1 MTRIFVFPGQGSQRP
16 GMGVE
21 LAEAFGTARD
31 LFEEVNDALGE
42 DLFGLMRDGPEDQL
56 RLTENAQPALMASS
70 IAVLRVLE
78 AESGRTIGEMATMV
92 AGHSLGEYSALVAA
106 GALPVDVTARL
117 LRLRGQA
124 MQDAVAVGEGAMAAV
139 LGLEVDAITAIAA
152 EASSVGVCAVAND
165 NSPGQVVVSG
175 AVAAVERAA
184 ELAKE
189 KGAKRAMM
197 LPVSAPFHCPM
208 MQPAAE
214 RMAAALE
221 TTTLATPSVPVITN
235 VTAAPESVPE
245 TLRAHLVEQVTG
257 TVRWRESIAGLQG
270 HNVGTVVELGTG
282 KVLSGLV
289 RRIDREL
296 EAISVETPA
305 DVEAFLKTL

>member
-21 LAEAFGTARD
+21 LAEAFGTARGV
-31 LFEEVNDALGE
+31 FEEVNDALGE

-56 RLTENAQPALMASS
+56 TLTQNAQPALMASS

-78 AESGRTIGEMATMV
+78 AESGRTIGDMATMV

-106 GALPVDVTARL
+106 GAFPVDVTARL

-124 MQDAVAVGEGAMAAV
+124 MQEAVPVGEGTMAAV
-139 LGLEVDAITAIAA
+139 LGLEVDTVTEIAA

-189 KGAKRAMM
+189 KGARRAMM

-214 RMAAALE
+214 RMATALE
-221 TTTLATPSVPVITN
+221 TTTLATPSVPVVTN
-235 VTAAPESVPE
+235 VSAAPESIPE

-270 HNVGTVVELGTG
+270 NNVGTVVELGTG

>member
-1 MTRIFVFPGQGSQRP
+1 
-16 GMGVE
+16 
-21 LAEAFGTARD
+21 
-31 LFEEVNDALGE
+31 
-42 DLFGLMRDGPEDQL
+42 
-56 RLTENAQPALMASS
+56 MASS

>member
-21 LAEAFGTARD
+21 LAEAFGTARGV
-31 LFEEVNDALGE
+31 FEEVNDALGE

-56 RLTENAQPALMASS
+56 TLTQNAQPALMASS

-78 AESGRTIGEMATMV
+78 AESGRTIGDMATMV

-106 GALPVDVTARL
+106 GAFPVDVTARL

-124 MQDAVAVGEGAMAAV
+124 MQEAVPVGEGTMAAV
-139 LGLEVDAITAIAA
+139 LGLEVDTVTEIAA

-189 KGAKRAMM
+189 RGARRAMM

-214 RMAAALE
+214 RMATALE
-221 TTTLATPSVPVITN
+221 TTTLATPSVPVVTN
-235 VTAAPESVPE
+235 VSAAPESIPK

-270 HNVGTVVELGTG
+270 NNVGTVVELGTG

>member
-21 LAEAFGTARD
+21 LAEAFGTARGV
-31 LFEEVNDALGE
+31 FEEVNDALGE

-56 RLTENAQPALMASS
+56 TLTQNAQPALMASS

-78 AESGRTIGEMATMV
+78 AESGRTIGDMATMV

-106 GALPVDVTARL
+106 GAFPVDVTARL

-124 MQDAVAVGEGAMAAV
+124 MQEAVPVGEGTMAAV
-139 LGLEVDAITAIAA
+139 LGLEVDTVTEIAA

-189 KGAKRAMM
+189 RGARRAMM

-214 RMAAALE
+214 RMATALE
-221 TTTLATPSVPVITN
+221 TTTLATPSVPVVTN
-235 VTAAPESVPE
+235 VSAAPESIPE

-270 HNVGTVVELGTG
+270 NNVGTVVELGTG

>member
-1 MTRIFVFPGQGSQRP
+1 
-16 GMGVE
+16 MGVE

>member
-21 LAEAFGTARD
+21 LGEAFAAARGV
-31 LFEEVNDALGE
+31 FEEVNDALGE

-56 RLTENAQPALMASS
+56 TLTHNAQPALMASS

-78 AESGRTIGEMATMV
+78 AEDERKIDDMASFV

-106 GALPVDVTARL
+106 GALPLDVAAKL
-117 LRLRGQA
+117 LRLRGEA
-124 MQDAVAVGEGAMAAV
+124 MQEAVPVGEGAMVAV
-139 LGLEVDAITAIAA
+139 LGLEIDTVTGIADA
-152 EASSVGVCAVAND
+152 ASSSGVCAVAND
-165 NSPGQVVVSG
+165 NSPGQVVISG
-175 AVAAVERAA
+175 ALAAVERAA

-189 KGAKRAMM
+189 QGAKRAMM

-214 RMAAALE
+214 RMAIALDD
-221 TTTLATPSVPVITN
+221 TVIAVPAVPVIAN
-235 VTAAPESVPE
+235 VTATPASAPEA
-245 TLRAHLVEQVTG
+245 LRTNLVEQVTE
-257 TVRWRESIAGLQG
+257 TVRWCESIAGLQG
-270 HNVGTVVELGTG
+270 LGVGTTVELGTG

-296 EAISVETPA
+296 EALSIETPG

>member
-1 MTRIFVFPGQGSQRP
+1 MTRTFVFPGQGSQRP

-21 LAEAFGTARD
+21 LAEAFGVARS

-56 RLTENAQPALMASS
+56 TLTQNAQPALMASS

-78 AESGRTIGEMATMV
+78 AESGRTIGDMATMV

-117 LRLRGQA
+117 LRLRGLA
-124 MQDAVAVGEGAMAAV
+124 MQEAVPVGEGTMAAV
-139 LGLEVDAITAIAA
+139 LGLEVDAVTAIAA

-184 ELAKE
+184 ELAKK

-221 TTTLATPSVPVITN
+221 TTTLATPSVPVVTN
-235 VTAAPESVPE
+235 VSAAPESIPE

>member
-21 LAEAFGTARD
+21 LAEVFAAARGV
-31 LFEEVNDALGE
+31 FEEVNDALSE

-56 RLTENAQPALMASS
+56 TLTHNAQPALMASS

-78 AESGRTIGEMATMV
+78 AESGRRIGEMASFV

-117 LRLRGQA
+117 LRLRGEA
-124 MQDAVAVGEGAMAAV
+124 MQEAVPVGEGAMAAV
-139 LGLEVDAITAIAA
+139 LGLEIDAVTGIAA

-189 KGAKRAMM
+189 QGAKRAMM

-214 RMAAALE
+214 RMASALAG
-221 TTTLATPSVPVITN
+221 TIIAVPAVPVITN

-245 TLRAHLVEQVTG
+245 NLRGNLVEQVTA
-257 TVRWRESIAGLQG
+257 TVRWRESMAGLQARD
-270 HNVGTVVELGTG
+270 VGTVVELGTG

-289 RRIDREL
+289 RRIDKEL

>member
-16 GMGVE
+16 GMGVD
-21 LAEAFGTARD
+21 LAEAFGAARGV
-31 LFEEVNDALGE
+31 FEEVNDALGE

-56 RLTENAQPALMASS
+56 TLTQNAQPALMASS

-78 AESGRTIGEMATMV
+78 TESGRPIGDMASMV

-124 MQDAVAVGEGAMAAV
+124 MQEAVPVGEGAMAAV
-139 LGLEVDAITAIAA
+139 LGLEVDAVTAIAA
-152 EASSVGVCAVAND
+152 EASSAGVCAVAND

-189 KGAKRAMM
+189 QGAKRAMM

-214 RMAAALE
+214 RMAVALE

-245 TLRAHLVEQVTG
+245 TLRANLVDQVTG
-257 TVRWRESIAGLQG
+257 TVRWRESMAGLQG

-296 EAISVETPA
+296 EAISVESPA

>member
-1 MTRIFVFPGQGSQRP
+1 MTRIFVFPGQGSQRS
-16 GMGVE
+16 GMGVD
-21 LAEAFGTARD
+21 LAEAFGAARGV
-31 LFEEVNDALGE
+31 FEEVNDALGE

-56 RLTENAQPALMASS
+56 TLTQNAQPALMASS

-78 AESGRTIGEMATMV
+78 TESGRPIGDMASMV

-124 MQDAVAVGEGAMAAV
+124 MQEAVPVGEGAMAAV
-139 LGLEVDAITAIAA
+139 LGLEVDAVTAIAA
-152 EASSVGVCAVAND
+152 EASSAGVCAVAND

-189 KGAKRAMM
+189 QGAKRAMM

-245 TLRAHLVEQVTG
+245 TLRANLVDQVTG
-257 TVRWRESIAGLQG
+257 TVRWRESMAGLQG

-296 EAISVETPA
+296 EAISVESPA

>member
-16 GMGVE
+16 GMGVD
-21 LAEAFGTARD
+21 LAEAFGAARGV
-31 LFEEVNDALGE
+31 FEEVNDALGE

-56 RLTENAQPALMASS
+56 TLTQNAQPALMASS

-78 AESGRTIGEMATMV
+78 TESGRPIGDMASMV

-124 MQDAVAVGEGAMAAV
+124 MQEAVPVGEGAMAAV
-139 LGLEVDAITAIAA
+139 LGLEVDAVTAIAA
-152 EASSVGVCAVAND
+152 EASSAGVCAVAND

-189 KGAKRAMM
+189 QGAKRAMM

-245 TLRAHLVEQVTG
+245 TLRANLVDQVTG
-257 TVRWRESIAGLQG
+257 TVRWRESMAGLQG
-270 HNVGTVVELGTG
+270 HNVGAVVELGTG

-296 EAISVETPA
+296 EAISVESPA

>member
-16 GMGVE
+16 GMGVD
-21 LAEAFGTARD
+21 LAEAFGAARGV
-31 LFEEVNDALGE
+31 FEEVNDALGE

-56 RLTENAQPALMASS
+56 TLTQNAQPALMASS

-78 AESGRTIGEMATMV
+78 TESGRPIGDMASMV

-124 MQDAVAVGEGAMAAV
+124 MQEAVPVGEGAMAAV
-139 LGLEVDAITAIAA
+139 LGLEVDAVTAIAA
-152 EASSVGVCAVAND
+152 EASSAGVCAVAND

-189 KGAKRAMM
+189 QGAKRAMM

-245 TLRAHLVEQVTG
+245 TLRANLVDQVTG
-257 TVRWRESIAGLQG
+257 TVRWRESMAGLQG

-296 EAISVETPA
+296 EAISVESPA

>member
-21 LAEAFGTARD
+21 LAEAFGTARGV
-31 LFEEVNDALGE
+31 FEEVNDALGE

-56 RLTENAQPALMASS
+56 TLTQNAQPALMASS

-78 AESGRTIGEMATMV
+78 AESGRTIGDMATMV

-124 MQDAVAVGEGAMAAV
+124 MQEAVPVGEGTMAAV
-139 LGLEVDAITAIAA
+139 LGLEVDTVTEIAA

-189 KGAKRAMM
+189 RGARRAMM

-214 RMAAALE
+214 RMATALE
-221 TTTLATPSVPVITN
+221 TTTLATPSVPVVTN
-235 VTAAPESVPE
+235 VSAAPESIPE

-270 HNVGTVVELGTG
+270 NNVGTVVELGTG

>member
-1 MTRIFVFPGQGSQRP
+1 
-16 GMGVE
+16 MGVD
-21 LAEAFGTARD
+21 LAEAFGAARGV
-31 LFEEVNDALGE
+31 FEEVNDALGE

-56 RLTENAQPALMASS
+56 TLTQNAQPALMASS

-78 AESGRTIGEMATMV
+78 TESGRPIGDMASMV

-124 MQDAVAVGEGAMAAV
+124 MQEAVPVGEGAMAAV
-139 LGLEVDAITAIAA
+139 LGLEVDAVTAIAA
-152 EASSVGVCAVAND
+152 EASSAGVCAVAND

-189 KGAKRAMM
+189 QGAKRAMM

-214 RMAAALE
+214 RMAVALE

-245 TLRAHLVEQVTG
+245 TLRANLVDQVTG
-257 TVRWRESIAGLQG
+257 TVRWRESMAGLQG

-296 EAISVETPA
+296 EAISVESPA

>member
-21 LAEAFGTARD
+21 LAEVFAVARGV
-31 LFEEVNDALGE
+31 FEEVNDALSE

-56 RLTENAQPALMASS
+56 TLTHNAQPALMASS

-78 AESGRTIGEMATMV
+78 AESGRRIGEMASFV

-117 LRLRGQA
+117 LRLRGEA
-124 MQDAVAVGEGAMAAV
+124 MQEAVPVGEGAMAAV
-139 LGLEVDAITAIAA
+139 LGLEIDAVTGIAA

-189 KGAKRAMM
+189 QGAKRAMM

-214 RMAAALE
+214 RMASALAG
-221 TTTLATPSVPVITN
+221 TIIAVPAVPVITN

-245 TLRAHLVEQVTG
+245 NLRGNLVEQVTA
-257 TVRWRESIAGLQG
+257 TVRWRESMAGLQARD
-270 HNVGTVVELGTG
+270 VGTVVELGTG

-289 RRIDREL
+289 RRIDKEL

>member
-1 MTRIFVFPGQGSQRP
+1 
-16 GMGVE
+16 MGVD
-21 LAEAFGTARD
+21 LAEAFGAARGV
-31 LFEEVNDALGE
+31 FEEVNDALGE

-56 RLTENAQPALMASS
+56 TLTQNAQPALMASS

-78 AESGRTIGEMATMV
+78 TESGRPIGDMASMV

-124 MQDAVAVGEGAMAAV
+124 MQEAVPVGEGAMAAV
-139 LGLEVDAITAIAA
+139 LGLEVDAVTAIAA
-152 EASSVGVCAVAND
+152 EASSAGVCAVAND

-189 KGAKRAMM
+189 QGAKRAMM

-245 TLRAHLVEQVTG
+245 TLRANLVDQVTG
-257 TVRWRESIAGLQG
+257 TVRWRESMAGLQG

-296 EAISVETPA
+296 EAISVESPA

>member
-16 GMGVE
+16 GMGVD
-21 LAEAFGTARD
+21 LAEAFGAARGV
-31 LFEEVNDALGE
+31 FEEVNDALGE

-56 RLTENAQPALMASS
+56 TLTQNAQPALMASS

-78 AESGRTIGEMATMV
+78 TESGRPIGDMASMV

-124 MQDAVAVGEGAMAAV
+124 MQEAVPVGEGAMAAV
-139 LGLEVDAITAIAA
+139 LGLEVDAVTAIAA
-152 EASSVGVCAVAND
+152 EASSAGVCTVAND

-189 KGAKRAMM
+189 QGAKRAMM

-245 TLRAHLVEQVTG
+245 TLRANLVDQVTG
-257 TVRWRESIAGLQG
+257 TVRWRESMAGLQG
-270 HNVGTVVELGTG
+270 HNVGAVVELGTG

-296 EAISVETPA
+296 EAISVESPA

>member
-221 TTTLATPSVPVITN
+221 TTTLAPPSVPVITN